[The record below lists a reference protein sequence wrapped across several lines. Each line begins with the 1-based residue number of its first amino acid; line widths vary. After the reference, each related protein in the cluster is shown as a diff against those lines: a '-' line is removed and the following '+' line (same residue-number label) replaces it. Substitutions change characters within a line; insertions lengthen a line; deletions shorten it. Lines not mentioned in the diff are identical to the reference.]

1 MKGFEVPKAPYAL
14 HQKKR
19 MKDEGKKT
27 RGYNFVEGVT
37 RVIMLQNLMGT
48 KIRGVMG
55 TQNLVPMI
63 KMQ

>member
-1 MKGFEVPKAPYAL
+1 
-14 HQKKR
+14 

-55 TQNLVPMI
+55 TQNLVQILKNAMTQRTQI
-63 KMQ
+63 VFIL